1 MLTNIPHTGAARE
14 MFVLVTYDIEASRTS
29 KYRKLL
35 VKYLGHE
42 IGKLAELAGLRTRAA
57 WRSRQFRDRRLLF
70 TYTRLAAAVGFP
82 FPMRGW
88 KNADP
93 SRRGFHRSVPVPH
106 EGLEAG
112 IRSN

>member
-1 MLTNIPHTGAARE
+1 MLTNVPHTSGARE
-14 MFVLVTYDIEASRTS
+14 MFVLVTYDVEASRTS

-88 KNADP
+88 KIIAKAVGSP
-93 SRRGFHRSVPVPH
+93 TTVGSRSP
-106 EGLEAG
+106 
-112 IRSN
+112 